1 MNKVS
6 TIMLVALALGG
17 LAASS
22 AVMAQAPTCDDIE
35 FKANV
40 TDQFPN
46 VADGCLEVVER
57 DGKLYAKFVAEV
69 VRARGSQITLDI
81 KTKDGSSIRQSFEP
95 ASDFRVNLDGRSH
108 RVRDL
113 VRGQEIRIY
122 LPSDRWAVAQVEEPS
137 VPVVV
142 APLAPPPTAPEPKPE
157 MVAELPGTASPLPLM
172 GLGGILLVFL
182 GGGLTAIRRLRA
194 RK

>member
-6 TIMLVALALGG
+6 KIMLATLALGG
-17 LAASS
+17 LAASP

-35 FKANV
+35 FKSNV

-46 VADGCLEVVER
+46 VADACLEVLER
-57 DGKLYAKFVAEV
+57 DGALYAKVEAEV
-69 VRARGSQITLDI
+69 VVARRSGDVTLDI
-81 KTKDGSSIRQSFEP
+81 KTRDGSSIRQSFQTE
-95 ASDFRVNLDGRSH
+95 SEFRVLLDGRSH

-142 APLAPPPTAPEPKPE
+142 APLAPPPPEPEPE

-172 GLGGILLVFL
+172 GLGGILLVLL
-182 GGGLTAIRRLRA
+182 GGGLTGIRRMLA
-194 RK
+194 KK

>member
-1 MNKVS
+1 MTKVFS
-6 TIMLVALALGG
+6 VMLVALALGG
-17 LAASS
+17 LAASP
-22 AVMAQAPTCDDIE
+22 AAMAQAPTCDDIE
-35 FKANV
+35 FNANV

-46 VADGCLEVVER
+46 AADGCLEVLER

-69 VRARGSQITLDI
+69 VTARRNGNVTLDI
-81 KTKDGSSIRQSFEP
+81 KTRDGSSIRQSFQP
-95 ASDFRVNLDGRSH
+95 ASDFRVSLDGRSH
-108 RVRDL
+108 RVGDL

-122 LPSDRWAVAQVEEPS
+122 LPSDRWAVAQVEELS

-142 APLAPPPTAPEPKPE
+142 APLAPPPPEPEPE

-172 GLGGILLVFL
+172 GLGGVLLVL
-182 GGGLTAIRRLRA
+182 LSGGLGAIRRRQA